1 MLPRLCMHQVFVIK
15 TTLPGD
21 WVEAFVGEFEHRTLL
36 AGAACAEHQRIQ
48 SMYRWKGEVE
58 SSQEWS
64 VQFTVSAPSLEPVLD
79 HLRTSHPYETP
90 QILHWAANSEPPYY
104 QWIGTFMPS
113 HEGRSEN

>member
-1 MLPRLCMHQVFVIK
+1 MDQVFVIK

-21 WVEAFVGEFEHRTLL
+21 WIEALVGAFKHQTLL

-58 SSQEWS
+58 SSPEWS
-64 VQFTVSAPSLEPVLD
+64 VQFTVSASSLEPVLE

-90 QILHWAANSEPPYY
+90 QILHWAATSDAPYY
-104 QWIGTFMPS
+104 QWVGVFTP
-113 HEGRSEN
+113 EDGERSEI

>member
-1 MLPRLCMHQVFVIK
+1 MLPPLCMDQVFVIK

-21 WVEAFVGEFEHRTLL
+21 WIEAFVGEFKHQTLL

-58 SSQEWS
+58 SLQEWS
-64 VQFTVSAPSLEPVLD
+64 VQFTVSASSLEPVLD

-90 QILHWAANSEPPYY
+90 QILHWVATSDAPYY
-104 QWIGTFMPS
+104 QWVGTFMP
-113 HEGRSEN
+113 EDGERWEK